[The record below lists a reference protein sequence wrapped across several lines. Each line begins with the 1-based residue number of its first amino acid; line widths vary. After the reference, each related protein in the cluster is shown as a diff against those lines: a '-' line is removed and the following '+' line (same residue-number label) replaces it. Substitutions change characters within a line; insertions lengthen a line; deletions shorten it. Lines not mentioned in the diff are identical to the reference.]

1 MCLMIK
7 LNYLIV
13 VSYVVWGIVY
23 KIVFILV
30 DVVVFDIF
38 VFR

>member
-1 MCLMIK
+1 MIK
-7 LNYLIV
+7 LNYFIV

>member
-1 MCLMIK
+1 MCLIIK